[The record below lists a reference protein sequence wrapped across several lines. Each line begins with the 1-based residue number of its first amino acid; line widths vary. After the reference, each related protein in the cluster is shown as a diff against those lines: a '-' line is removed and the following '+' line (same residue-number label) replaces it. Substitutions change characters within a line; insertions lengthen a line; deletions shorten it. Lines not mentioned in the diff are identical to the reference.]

1 MTLHLRSRL
10 LCSSLLAAAA
20 LQVQPAAAQ
29 STSELT
35 FLVGHWREQTE
46 RETTYET
53 WLGPLQ
59 ETMVSV
65 NLSQRGERASFEYL
79 RIARRD
85 GRLILFAS
93 PGGRHPPTEFALKEL
108 AADRV
113 VFENL
118 AHDFP
123 QRVIYRRDGDRL
135 LARIEGVVGGQ
146 PRGKDWVFQRAP

>member
-59 ETMVSV
+59 ETMVSSFPRKGSKCAAFSGSSFATSMPLRRRAR
-65 NLSQRGERASFEYL
+65 LSSTL
-79 RIARRD
+79 
-85 GRLILFAS
+85 
-93 PGGRHPPTEFALKEL
+93 T
-108 AADRV
+108 
-113 VFENL
+113 
-118 AHDFP
+118 
-123 QRVIYRRDGDRL
+123 
-135 LARIEGVVGGQ
+135 
-146 PRGKDWVFQRAP
+146 